1 MNENIKTIIEN
12 LGTEPLQYGW
22 EKGDVLLDVLY
33 NSYCE
38 GQGCDSDLI
47 SKRFQQLNNVLSVLK
62 LRQQDQVINITCD
75 LCSAHQKEAYKA
87 GLLAGFHLFHELFL
101 DIN

>member
-22 EKGDVLLDVLY
+22 EKGDVLLDALY
-33 NSYCE
+33 QSYCE

-47 SKRFQQLNNVLSVLK
+47 R
-62 LRQQDQVINITCD
+62 RQFN
-75 LCSAHQKEAYKA
+75 S
-87 GLLAGFHLFHELFL
+87 
-101 DIN
+101 